1 MSCFDNDHLTISNII
16 IDFEENLLLIS
27 DFNKSSFSINN
38 LEEFNNLRA
47 ELNDQLMNIEN
58 ETTILINTLK
68 IIQYSIR
75 KFYDDYAKIKCCYEE
90 NEIKLKSKINENKT
104 LLNKYEE
111 IEKQINYKN
120 QIIEEQN
127 KHILELVKLNKN
139 NDKIIK
145 DLKYQVK
152 HKNTHSL
159 FIENEKTN
167 SSNENKTISNE
178 KIIHY
183 KNFLKMKNKFN
194 NNFKNDFESLTEE
207 RNKINIKSKFINNYK
222 DNLLEKP
229 NLQTKISST
238 IENEKYIF
246 RDDLEEN
253 ENIDNNFIKNEKI
266 RDNNNNNNLTSNNK
280 REINNK
286 IKLIEKEKYNSS
298 VQMIKENTKDKI
310 LNKISE
316 DKIIKKLK
324 RKGKSAKNIHKIK
337 NKNFEFDEVNNK
349 LTKYFLFNLQ
359 REKILNNK
367 NFLKFI
373 KEKTPKY
380 KM

>member
-27 DFNKSSFSINN
+27 DFNKSLFSINN

-111 IEKQINYKN
+111 SEKQINYKN

-152 HKNTHSL
+152 HKNTLSL

-207 RNKINIKSKFINNYK
+207 RNKINKSKFINNYK

-380 KM
+380 KI